1 MRNIGFCTGGLA
13 LSDFRLGLDWL
24 RKAGIT
30 TVELSAMRVSEFDKL
45 FKAFREDSSLLDGF
59 EYISVHA
66 PKFGE
71 EDEKK
76 VSDQLGYFAEA
87 GFPIIIHP
95 QFLYTTELWRQF
107 GNDLCIENMD
117 QRSYGQTK
125 YELKQIFKR
134 FPEASFCFDI
144 GHTRQLDP
152 SMDEGRKIIKTFNS
166 RCREVHISE
175 VRSNNLHVSI
185 SPECSDDF
193 KKISNL
199 IPESDS
205 EGNPIIIIIESMI
218 PFYSIEWEL
227 NTVNGIFSERM

>member
-30 TVELSAMRVSEFDKL
+30 TVELSAMRVSEFDEL
-45 FKAFREDSSLLDGF
+45 FKVFREDSSLLDGF

-76 VSDQLGYFAEA
+76 VSDQLGYFAEV
-87 GFPIIIHP
+87 GFPIVIHP
-95 QFLYTTELWRQF
+95 QFLYTTDIWRQF

-117 QRSYGQTK
+117 QRAYGQTK

-134 FPEASFCFDI
+134 FSEASFCFAI

-166 RCREVHISE
+166 KCREVHISE
-175 VRSNNLHVSI
+175 VRPDNKHITI
-185 SPECSDDF
+185 SPSCAADF

-199 IPESDS
+199 IPENDT
-205 EGNPIIIIIESMI
+205 EGNPTIIIIESMI
-218 PFYSIEWEL
+218 PFYEIKWEL
-227 NTVNGIFSERM
+227 DIVKDIFA